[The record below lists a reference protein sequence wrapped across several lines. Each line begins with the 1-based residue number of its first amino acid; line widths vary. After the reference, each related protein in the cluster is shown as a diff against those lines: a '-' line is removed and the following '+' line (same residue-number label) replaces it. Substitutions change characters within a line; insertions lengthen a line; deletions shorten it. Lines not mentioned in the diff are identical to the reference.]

1 MLYAFAAKQVWRRSV
16 MVWETLVDYIAQHFE
31 IDKEDITKET
41 TFEEIRAHEE
51 DIVDML
57 FEMSRK
63 FDFVADEDD
72 LYGIEDVGTLA
83 DLISN
88 LSRE

>member
-1 MLYAFAAKQVWRRSV
+1 

-31 IDKEDITKET
+31 TDKEDITKET

-57 FEMSRK
+57 FEMSRE